1 VPDIDNVNHVGMAV
15 RDLESAVAIFERMGF
30 QLTPYSPHS
39 GAWKPNEAVRSFGS
53 GNRCIMFEHDYL
65 EILGSENPQQQ
76 SPRIAGFLARH
87 QGGHIICFNSE
98 DIHAVDRRLQ
108 AAGVTTSGVIPL
120 QREISTAEGVRT
132 AKFERVQFGPD
143 ASPEGYI
150 QAARHLTP
158 QYIYQPRYIEHP
170 NGCTQLSET
179 ILVVDDLERYAE
191 KYKRYLELPAK
202 REDDTVTFTF
212 ALGSRLRIV
221 SARGAPTWL
230 PSSLLPPYPSV
241 AGVAFRAKALQG
253 IRRRLVD
260 QGFAFSEANGR
271 LIVPAEQASGL
282 AIVFE
287 G

>member
-1 VPDIDNVNHVGMAV
+1 
-15 RDLESAVAIFERMGF
+15 
-30 QLTPYSPHS
+30 
-39 GAWKPNEAVRSFGS
+39 
-53 GNRCIMFEHDYL
+53 
-65 EILGSENPQQQ
+65 
-76 SPRIAGFLARH
+76 
-87 QGGHIICFNSE
+87 
-98 DIHAVDRRLQ
+98 
-108 AAGVTTSGVIPL
+108 
-120 QREISTAEGVRT
+120 
-132 AKFERVQFGPD
+132 VQFDPD

-230 PSSLLPPYPSV
+230 PSSLLPPYPGV

-260 QGFAFSEANGR
+260 QGFAFTEANGR